1 MSARTELCHHDDG
14 TKKQTFIRNGEK
26 WTRIPL
32 SRTAGGDKKF
42 AVVSIIGQCLYPWAS
57 LIATQLSGLWAAK
70 WPEHSSP
77 HSFVASEVFRGQPA
91 RQCEQN
97 IPKMRVEI
105 GSGWD
110 ISCCQEVICIK
121 HFLSA
126 EKLLEKEWLF
136 WVKSTILCLFAFVP
150 WSPSW
155 PNISPLV
162 YHVLACCSGLL
173 TSNISIYCGARSV
186 LSTMYILLLF
196 P

>member
-1 MSARTELCHHDDG
+1 MGPRNKLLLEMG
-14 TKKQTFIRNGEK
+14 RNGPASHFPEQQEE
-26 WTRIPL
+26 TRSLQLYRL
-32 SRTAGGDKKF
+32 SAS
-42 AVVSIIGQCLYPWAS
+42 VCILEPPWLQHSCQVSGRPNDPSTHLLTVLLHPRY
-57 LIATQLSGLWAAK
+57 SG
-70 WPEHSSP
+70 
-77 HSFVASEVFRGQPA
+77 GQPA